1 MSIKKRWIAGI
12 LGTAL
17 TFGAVAGTTS
27 AEGNVLL
34 ASVEWV
40 NAQLNPLKS
49 KVTSLETQVAQQQQQ
64 IKELRD
70 AIANGSTPPPAT
82 LPSKVYVSSTSAKI
96 RSGAT
101 SNYKVIA
108 EKPYGSTLNVIDKFE
123 STSGLWYRVTVTA
136 DTKGW
141 VYSGEVSTTAVS
153 APTKV
158 VTTAKVNIRKG
169 ATSSYSVVAT
179 VASGT
184 TLKYISSFT
193 NSSGETWYNV
203 ETAKGE
209 KGWMIS
215 TYGEVK

>member
-1 MSIKKRWIAGI
+1 MSIKKRWVAGI

-17 TFGAVAGTTS
+17 TFGAVAGNTS

-49 KVTSLETQVAQQQQQ
+49 KVSSLETTVAQQQQEINQ
-64 IKELRD
+64 LRE

-82 LPSKVYVSSTSAKI
+82 LPDKVYVSSSVAKI

-101 SNYKVIA
+101 TGYKVIA

-123 STSGLWYRVTVTA
+123 STSGLWYRVVVTA

-141 VYSGEVSTTAVS
+141 VYSGDVSTTQVT

-169 ATSSYSVVAT
+169 ATSSYSIVAT
-179 VASGT
+179 VSSGT
-184 TLKYISSFT
+184 TLKYLSSFT
-193 NSSGETWYNV
+193 NTLGETWYNV
-203 ETAKGE
+203 ETSNGVR
-209 KGWMIS
+209 GWMIS

>member
-1 MSIKKRWIAGI
+1 MNIKKRWVAGV

-40 NAQLNPLKS
+40 NAQLNPMKT
-49 KVTSLETQVAQQQQQ
+49 KVTSLETKVAQQQTEINQ
-64 IKELRD
+64 LRE

-82 LPSKVYVSSTSAKI
+82 LPDKVYVSSSVAKI

-101 SNYKVIA
+101 TEYKVLA
-108 EKPYGSTLNVIDKFE
+108 EKPYGSTLSVIDKFE
-123 STSGLWYRVTVTA
+123 SSNGLWYRVTVSSTV
-136 DTKGW
+136 KGW
-141 VYSGEVSTTAVS
+141 IYTGDVSTTQVS

-169 ATSSYSVVAT
+169 ATNSYDVVAT
-179 VASGT
+179 VSSGT
-184 TLKYISSFT
+184 TLKYLSSFT
-193 NSSGETWYNV
+193 NDSGETWYNV
-203 ETAKGE
+203 QTSSGV